1 MMPSF
6 LRPSSR
12 PGVLH
17 TGLARIAFACVFALG
32 LMVSGGSG
40 PVAAQEPPVPADAT
54 VDRIV
59 GDLEFSEGPYWRDDG
74 TLVFSDIP
82 ANRIYRWTPADSA
95 TVFLEPSG
103 RTNGISA
110 DSAGRLLLAQ
120 HEGRVA
126 RLNEDGTIDTLAAS
140 YEGKR
145 LNSPND
151 LDVFADGSIY
161 FTDPP
166 YGVAQ
171 SDRELDF
178 SGVYR
183 LHPDGT
189 LELLT
194 RELSRPNGIVFSPD
208 QSRLYVADSEETVVH
223 VYDVGA
229 DGSISNRR
237 VFADPTDADAEGT
250 TDGME
255 VDEAGNLYTTGPGG
269 VWIYAP
275 DGTCL
280 ARIDVPGQSTNLAF
294 GGPDRKTLFV
304 TTDSAVYRTTVTTPG
319 LR

>member
-1 MMPSF
+1 MRSF
-6 LRPSSR
+6 ASVSTR
-12 PGVLH
+12 PGPPGIGIAPIVIVLA
-17 TGLARIAFACVFALG
+17 LAMGVAGA
-32 LMVSGGSG
+32 GGAGSA
-40 PVAAQEPPVPADAT
+40 AAQESPVPDDAR
-54 VDRIV
+54 VEEIA
-59 GDLEFSEGPYWRDDG
+59 GGLEFSEGPYWQGDG

-82 ANRIYRWTPADSA
+82 ANRIYRWTPGDST

-110 DSAGRLLLAQ
+110 DSTGRLLLAQ

-140 YEGKR
+140 YEGQR

-151 LDVFADGSIY
+151 LDVYADGSIY

-166 YGVAQ
+166 YGVAER
-171 SDRELDF
+171 DRELDF

-223 VYDVGA
+223 VYDVSA

-237 VFADPTDADAEGT
+237 VFADPTDADAKGT

-255 VDEAGNLYTTGPGG
+255 VDEAGTLYTTGPGG

-275 DGTCL
+275 DGTL
-280 ARIDVPGQSTNLAF
+280 LDRIDVPQRTTNLAF
-294 GGPDRKTLFV
+294 GGEDRTTLYI
-304 TTDSAVYRTTVTTPG
+304 TAPSAVYRTTVTTPG

>member
-1 MMPSF
+1 MLSF
-6 LRPSSR
+6 VFVSNRLDT
-12 PGVLH
+12 PGI
-17 TGLARIAFACVFALG
+17 GAARIIVALALAVG
-32 LMVSGGSG
+32 VAGIGGAES
-40 PVAAQEPPVPADAT
+40 ATAQESPVPDDAP
-54 VDRIV
+54 VEEIA
-59 GDLEFSEGPYWRDDG
+59 GGLEFSEGPYWRDDG

-82 ANRIYRWTPADSA
+82 ANRIYRWTPGDGA

-110 DSAGRLLLAQ
+110 DSTGRLLLAQ

-126 RLNEDGTIDTLAAS
+126 RLNEDRTIDTLVAS

-151 LDVFADGSIY
+151 LAVYADGSIY

-166 YGVAQ
+166 YGVAEN
-171 SDRELDF
+171 DRDLDF

-194 RELSRPNGIVFSPD
+194 RELSRPNGIAFSPD
-208 QSRLYVADSEETVVH
+208 QSRLYVADSEETVVYMYE
-223 VYDVGA
+223 VAA
-229 DGSISNRR
+229 DGSISDRR
-237 VFADPTDADAEGT
+237 LFADPTDEPVAGT

-255 VDEAGNLYTTGPGG
+255 VDEEGNLYTTGPGG

-275 DGTCL
+275 DGTL
-280 ARIDVPGQSTNLAF
+280 LDRIDVPQRTTNLAF
-294 GGPDRKTLFV
+294 GGEDRTTLFI
-304 TTDSAVYRTTVTTPG
+304 TAPSAVYRTTVTIPG

>member
-1 MMPSF
+1 MLSF
-6 LRPSSR
+6 ASVSNRPDT
-12 PGVLH
+12 PDIGV
-17 TGLARIAFACVFALG
+17 ARIVVALALAMG
-32 LMVSGGSG
+32 VAGIGGVGSA
-40 PVAAQEPPVPADAT
+40 AAQESPVPDDAP
-54 VDRIV
+54 VKEIA
-59 GDLEFSEGPYWRDDG
+59 GGLEFSEGPYWRGDG

-82 ANRIYRWTPADSA
+82 ANRIYRWTPGDSTA
-95 TVFLEPSG
+95 VFLEPSG

-110 DSAGRLLLAQ
+110 DSTGRLLLAQ

-151 LDVFADGSIY
+151 LAVYADGSIY

-166 YGVAQ
+166 YGV
-171 SDRELDF
+171 SENDRELDF

-194 RELSRPNGIVFSPD
+194 RELSRPNGIAFSPD
-208 QSRLYVADSEETVVH
+208 QSRLYVADSEETVVYLYE
-223 VYDVGA
+223 VAA
-229 DGSISNRR
+229 DGSISDRR
-237 VFADPTDADAEGT
+237 LFADPTDETVAGT

-275 DGTCL
+275 DGTL
-280 ARIDVPGQSTNLAF
+280 LDRIDVPQRTTNLAF
-294 GGPDRKTLFV
+294 GGEDRKTLFI
-304 TTDSAVYRTTVTTPG
+304 TAPSAVYRTTVTTPG